1 MNRCVLSSGALLDL
15 DEIWSYIAQDSVEA
29 ADRWVAKLLDA
40 CESLTR
46 NPHVGHAHADI
57 TDKAVLFWPVG
68 AYLIVYRAL
77 NEGIEIVA
85 LTQGSRD
92 IPSFLR
98 KRGQ

>member
-1 MNRCVLSSGALLDL
+1 MNMCVLSRGAILDL
-15 DEIWSYIAQDSVEA
+15 DEIWSYIAQDSAEA

-40 CESLTR
+40 CETLAR
-46 NPHVGHAHADI
+46 NPHIGHARADI

-68 AYLIVYRAL
+68 AYMIVYRVL
-77 NEGIEIVA
+77 NEGIEIAAV
-85 LTQGSRD
+85 TQGSRD